1 MKAILI
7 SGATGD
13 TGSEAVIAL
22 LEKGAKVRALAH
34 KDDERSQ
41 RLVELGAEVVF
52 GDMLNLNDMRK
63 ATEGVAGA
71 YFCYPM
77 NSGLVESAA
86 VFVQAARENVLE
98 LIVNMSHKQSR
109 PHARSL
115 ATLKHW
121 LTEQMFNQSGIP
133 SIHLRVTFFAE
144 WILYISH
151 LIRDGRYVTPFDGD
165 SRFAPIASSD
175 IGAIIAGILLNPRL
189 HGGMAYPIHGPVE
202 YSHTEL
208 AALIGKT
215 LGKEVKFE
223 NVSVDDFLALLGIPG
238 HVERRDHFKSVIIDQ
253 REGLLRGLD
262 STGSSIIGRPLMTME
277 EYVVKHRSVLN

>member
-1 MKAILI
+1 M
-7 SGATGD
+7 
-13 TGSEAVIAL
+13 
-22 LEKGAKVRALAH
+22 
-34 KDDERSQ
+34 
-41 RLVELGAEVVF
+41 
-52 GDMLNLNDMRK
+52 
-63 ATEGVAGA
+63 
-71 YFCYPM
+71 
-77 NSGLVESAA
+77 
-86 VFVQAARENVLE
+86 LE

-115 ATLKHW
+115 ATLKRW
-121 LTEQMFNQSGIP
+121 LTEQMFNQSGIT

-151 LIRDGRYVTPFDGD
+151 LIREGRYVTPFDGD

-189 HGGMAYPIHGPVE
+189 HGGMTYPIHGPVE

-215 LGKEVKFE
+215 LGKELKFE

-238 HVERRDHFKSVIIDQ
+238 HVERRDHLKSVMIDQ

-277 EYVVKHRSVLN
+277 EYVIKHRSLLN